1 MDKDKILNALNAI
14 QNGTDSEALHDEL
27 EIAIGVLIETSEE
40 AIAAVIQDIREDND
54 LSLIHIL
61 CRRR

>member
-14 QNGTDSEALHDEL
+14 QNGTDSEAFHDEL
-27 EIAIGVLIETSEE
+27 EIAIGVLMETSEE

-54 LSLIHIL
+54 SAPPQ
-61 CRRR
+61 

>member
-54 LSLIHIL
+54 SAPPQ
-61 CRRR
+61 

>member
-14 QNGTDSEALHDEL
+14 QNGMDAGAFHDEL
-27 EIAIGVLIETSEE
+27 EIAMGVLMETSEE

-54 LSLIHIL
+54 SANPQ
-61 CRRR
+61 